1 MSKNREKVSKETAK
15 VVATMMIPMV
25 GLGLLCL
32 SVGVE
37 CREPPVLCTVLVVLR
52 DALLVRLG
60 GRRLPLPQ
68 RLLRESVHRC
78 FGLGGI

>member
-32 SVGVE
+32 SVGVY
-37 CREPPVLCTVLVVLR
+37 LMN
-52 DALLVRLG
+52 
-60 GRRLPLPQ
+60 
-68 RLLRESVHRC
+68 SV
-78 FGLGGI
+78 FTGI